1 MYLQDLV
8 VDVIIYLQDIVVD
21 VILYLQDIVVG
32 PNYLPPR
39 YSSGT

>member
-1 MYLQDLV
+1 MYLQDVV